1 MTQTANPLKQFFRQ
15 PAIYLRLPSNGQYW
29 DTKAIN
35 MPANAELP
43 VFPMTAIDE
52 ITYRTPDAL
61 FNGQAVINVIQ
72 SCIPAIQDAWKT
84 PGADLNAILIAIR
97 IASYG
102 HDMDMT
108 VKCPSCE
115 TESDFVVDLRLMLD
129 RIKCAN
135 YAGVL
140 KQGDLEITFAPISY
154 QHQNQINVNQFE
166 QQRKIQQI
174 QMAEE
179 LTDEQKIEQL
189 NATLQQITAL
199 TIETLKYSI
208 ASIRTPQ
215 SLVTEPEF
223 IQEFLVNCDR
233 KLYTQIRD
241 HIIELRQQGE
251 IDNIEVACPNCSH
264 KWPQTLTL
272 DQAAFF
278 GVAS

>member
-15 PAIYLRLPSNGQYW
+15 PAIYLRLPSLGQYW
-29 DTKAIN
+29 DSNAIN
-35 MPANAELP
+35 LPTNSELP

-61 FNGQAVINVIQ
+61 FNGQAVVNVIQ
-72 SCIPAIQDAWKT
+72 SCIPDIRDAWKT
-84 PGADLNAILIAIR
+84 PGADLNAILVAIR

-115 TESDFVVDLRLMLD
+115 TESDFTVDLRLMLD
-129 RIKCAN
+129 RLKCAN
-135 YAGVL
+135 YAGVF
-140 KQGDLEITFAPISY
+140 KQGDLEITFTPISY

-174 QMAEE
+174 QMSED

-208 ASIRTPQ
+208 ASIRSPQ

-233 KLYTQIRD
+233 KFYTQIRD
-241 HIIELRQQGE
+241 HIIDLRQQSE
-251 IDNIEVACPNCSH
+251 IDNIEVVCPECSH